1 MTWAAVK
8 SVAVNVTVKNDG
20 TALNI
25 GSSYAYCNTTIT
37 VNQVPLPPTLSNT
50 VFFVPELSPVGT
62 WVGNVGA
69 VDPANFTV
77 SGYVWAAVDSVRRRQ
92 RIALC
97 WVSQPMLLCP
107 VPAAAAA
114 QCVRD

>member
-8 SVAVNVTVKNDG
+8 SVAVNITVKNDG
-20 TALNI
+20 TALSI
-25 GSSYAYCNTTIT
+25 GSSYAYCNTTVT
-37 VNQVPLPPTLSNT
+37 VNQVPLPPALSNT

-77 SGYVWAAVDSVRRRQ
+77 SGFVWAAVDSVRQRRG
-92 RIALC
+92 RPSPC
-97 WVSQPMLLCP
+97 G
-107 VPAAAAA
+107 
-114 QCVRD
+114 